1 MTDDAKGELLPCP
14 FCGSAAHMVH
24 LTELP
29 DDDPNFGG
37 AYIECTKGACAATT
51 NIHFGEYDA
60 ILREKWNR
68 RAALSA
74 QVPREPTEAMI
85 EAAGEAGLCGFDD
98 TDDDWD
104 SIAKAARAI
113 WRAMHDAAT
122 GAKR

>member
-74 QVPREPTEAMI
+74 QVPREPTEAMVR
-85 EAAGEAGLCGFDD
+85 AGTLDGAGHWSPDHATLVYQ
-98 TDDDWD
+98 
-104 SIAKAARAI
+104 
-113 WRAMHDAAT
+113 AMHDAAT
-122 GAKR
+122 GAKNER